1 MENKEYKAIATGLYG
16 GTSAFYKGKPPYE
29 LEVVSCCN
37 SENCPL
43 FKQKKCIMADRMS
56 RMNWWSQDAKCPY
69 SQINTRKG
77 KSSRSKDYYDLK
89 HEYYDD
95 QFYKEIKDLGITP
108 AQSMMY
114 FEIGDYSYIRLN
126 ELSCKILI
134 SKTEPYERRII
145 TNHWSEHVKDNEEYL
160 LSGNGFIR
168 KSNFTAEFFK
178 QIFEKAEWAGNTKA
192 VEALKADIYKARPDL
207 IEELGIEAP
216 NYVGRKAQLLSLTP
230 PFEFEKEKITYQFTE
245 DKMIASTD
253 PKVIDDMLLSKTWT
267 KYIGELV
274 EVKATF
280 KPKDDVYIEVAD
292 NSWVNDNTVFK

>member
-16 GTSAFYKGKPPYE
+16 GSNMFSKTKTPYE

-43 FKQKKCIMADRMS
+43 FKQKKCIMAERMS
-56 RMNWWSQDAKCPY
+56 RMNWWAQDAKCPY

-77 KSSRSKDYYDLK
+77 KSSRSKDYYVLK

-95 QFYKEIKDLGITP
+95 QFYKDIKDLGITP

-114 FEIGDYSYIRLN
+114 FEIGDYSYIRLT
-126 ELSCKILI
+126 ELGCKITM
-134 SKTEPYERRII
+134 STTEPNKRRII
-145 TNHWSEHVKDNEEYL
+145 TNHWSDILLKDETYL
-160 LSGNGFIR
+160 LSGDGFIR

-178 QIFEKAEWAGNTKA
+178 QLFEKAEWNGRSKA

-207 IEELGIEAP
+207 AEKLGIEAP
-216 NYVGRKAQLLSLTP
+216 NYVGRKARLNTLTP
-230 PFEFEKEKITYQFTE
+230 PFEFEKEKIKYQFTE
-245 DKMIASTD
+245 DKMITSTD

>member
-43 FKQKKCIMADRMS
+43 FKQKKCIMAERMS
-56 RMNWWSQDAKCPY
+56 RMNWWAHDAKCPY
-69 SQINTRKG
+69 SQINIRKG
-77 KSSRSKDYYDLK
+77 KSSRSKDYYALK
-89 HEYYDD
+89 HEYYED
-95 QFYKEIKDLGITP
+95 QFYKDIKDLGITS

-114 FEIGDYSYIRLN
+114 FEIGDYSYIKLT
-126 ELSCKILI
+126 ELGCKIVVNKI
-134 SKTEPYERRII
+134 EPYECRVI
-145 TNHWSEHVKDNEEYL
+145 TNHWSEHVRDYEEYL
-160 LSGNGFIR
+160 LMGNGFIR

-207 IEELGIEAP
+207 AEELGIEAP
-216 NYVGRKAQLLSLTP
+216 NYIGRKAQLISLTP
-230 PFEFEKEKITYQFTE
+230 PFEFKKEKITYQFTE
-245 DKMIASTD
+245 DKMITSND

-274 EVKATF
+274 EVKAIF

>member
-16 GTSAFYKGKPPYE
+16 GTSAFYKGKSPYE

-43 FKQKKCIMADRMS
+43 FKQKKCIMAERMS
-56 RMNWWSQDAKCPY
+56 RMNLWVQDAKCPY

-77 KSSRSKDYYDLK
+77 KSSRSKDYYALK
-89 HEYYDD
+89 HEYYED
-95 QFYKEIKDLGITP
+95 QFYKDIKNLGITP

-114 FEIGDYSYIRLN
+114 FEIGDYSYIRLT
-126 ELSCKILI
+126 ELGCKIVVNKI
-134 SKTEPYERRII
+134 EPYECRVI
-145 TNHWSEHVKDNEEYL
+145 TNHWSEHVRDYEEYL
-160 LSGNGFIR
+160 LMGNGFIR

-207 IEELGIEAP
+207 AEELGIEAP
-216 NYVGRKAQLLSLTP
+216 NYIGRKAQLISLTP
-230 PFEFEKEKITYQFTE
+230 PFEFKKEKITYQFTE
-245 DKMIASTD
+245 DKMITSND

-280 KPKDDVYIEVAD
+280 KPKDDVYIEVTD

>member
-77 KSSRSKDYYDLK
+77 KSSRSKDYYNLK
-89 HEYYDD
+89 HEYYGD
-95 QFYKEIKDLGITP
+95 QFYKDIKDLSITP

-114 FEIGDYSYIRLN
+114 FEIGEYSYIRLN

-178 QIFEKAEWAGNTKA
+178 QIFEKAEWAGNNKA

-216 NYVGRKAQLLSLTP
+216 NYIGRQARLNTLTP
-230 PFEFEKEKITYQFTE
+230 PF
-245 DKMIASTD
+245 
-253 PKVIDDMLLSKTWT
+253 
-267 KYIGELV
+267 
-274 EVKATF
+274 TF
-280 KPKDDVYIEVAD
+280 KHKRVTCEYTKDKKIICKDLSLIDSYYTSTSFNTYLGDLEDVNVVFKPTDKTYIEVTD

>member
-43 FKQKKCIMADRMS
+43 FKQKKCIMAERMS
-56 RMNWWSQDAKCPY
+56 RMNLWAQDVKCPY
-69 SQINTRKG
+69 SQINIRKG
-77 KSSRSKDYYDLK
+77 KSSRSKDYYVLK
-89 HEYYDD
+89 HEYYED
-95 QFYKEIKDLGITP
+95 QFYKDIKNLGITP

-114 FEIGDYSYIRLN
+114 FEIGDYSYIKLT
-126 ELSCKILI
+126 ELGCKIVVNKI
-134 SKTEPYERRII
+134 EPYECRVI
-145 TNHWSEHVKDNEEYL
+145 TNHWSEHVRDYEEYL
-160 LSGNGFIR
+160 LRGNGFIR

-207 IEELGIEAP
+207 AEELGIEAP
-216 NYVGRKAQLLSLTP
+216 NYIGRKAQLISLTP
-230 PFEFEKEKITYQFTE
+230 PFEFKKEKITYQFTE
-245 DKMIASTD
+245 DKMITSND

-274 EVKATF
+274 EVKAIF

>member
-1 MENKEYKAIATGLYG
+1 MENKDYRAIATGLYG

-43 FKQKKCIMADRMS
+43 FKQKKCIMAERMS
-56 RMNWWSQDAKCPY
+56 RMNLWAQDVKCPY

-77 KSSRSKDYYDLK
+77 KSSRSKDYYALK
-89 HEYYDD
+89 HEYYEN
-95 QFYKEIKDLGITP
+95 QFYKDIKNLGITP

-114 FEIGDYSYIRLN
+114 FEIGDYSYIKLT
-126 ELSCKILI
+126 ELGCKIVVNKI
-134 SKTEPYERRII
+134 EPYECRVI
-145 TNHWSEHVKDNEEYL
+145 TNHWSAHVRDYEEYL
-160 LSGNGFIR
+160 LRGNGFIK

-192 VEALKADIYKARPDL
+192 VEALKADIYRARPDL
-207 IEELGIEAP
+207 AEELGIEAP
-216 NYVGRKAQLLSLTP
+216 NYIGRKAQLISLTP
-230 PFEFEKEKITYQFTE
+230 PFEFKKEKITYQFTE
-245 DKMIASTD
+245 DKMITSND

-267 KYIGELV
+267 KYIGELI